1 MQMSRWLLPQTR
13 KLQRCFTARVRL
25 RRGGLGPFGPF
36 VLSTCNSLDSMNR
49 WTATGDLR
57 SRRESDFIKSLMA
70 ANPRA
75 AFDERHQSRRVDL
88 MAALICLFN
97 GVVEGKVVATRC
109 GTKR

>member
-1 MQMSRWLLPQTR
+1 MFILAWGPFFVAGSSRL
-13 KLQRCFTARVRL
+13 
-25 RRGGLGPFGPF
+25 GLGSGF
-36 VLSTCNSLDSMNR
+36 VLSTCNSLHSMNR

-57 SRRESDFIKSLMA
+57 SRRKSDFIKSLMA
-70 ANPRA
+70 AHGSA

-109 GTKR
+109 ATKR